1 MVPTAVARWPE
12 FAHRH
17 TRPSFGVA
25 PGVGFDERLEAERV
39 ATGQRITA
47 LTRRVDG
54 IVEASEW
61 TSHDDEHDPEGVTV
75 AVERAQAQ
83 ALLAQAEEDLVELDR
98 AAERLRSGAYGRCER
113 CGGEIAV
120 ERLEFLPA
128 ARLCIACANRR
139 RR

>member
-1 MVPTAVARWPE
+1 VDFEELLAVERA
-12 FAHRH
+12 A
-17 TRPSFGVA
+17 TR
-25 PGVGFDERLEAERV
+25 
-39 ATGQRITA
+39 QRISA

-61 TSHDDEHDPEGVTV
+61 TSNDDEHDPEGVTV

-83 ALLAQAEEDLVELDR
+83 ALLAQAREDLVELDLAR
-98 AAERLRSGAYGRCER
+98 ERLLAATYGRCER
-113 CGGEIAV
+113 CGGAIAV

-139 RR
+139 R

>member
-1 MVPTAVARWPE
+1 
-12 FAHRH
+12 
-17 TRPSFGVA
+17 
-25 PGVGFDERLEAERV
+25 VGFDELLAAERA
-39 ATGQRITA
+39 ATRQRITA

-61 TSHDDEHDPEGVTV
+61 SSNDDEHDPEGVTV

-83 ALLAQAEEDLVELDR
+83 ALLAQAKEDLAELDL
-98 AAERLRSGAYGRCER
+98 AGERLRAGAYGRCER
-113 CGGEIAV
+113 CGGDIAA

-128 ARLCIACANRR
+128 ARLCITCANRR